1 MAFFLRPSRRNCYDA
16 AILATAPKTRSL
28 PEASRRKRRL
38 GQVFTPRDIADWM
51 VRTALADR
59 PKRWLDPSLGG
70 GVFIDALRDAMVD
83 AGDDFAPVVHAF
95 EIDDQLDIKPRKQ
108 WPQIDVRL
116 ARRDFL
122 TAGLRT
128 RFDACVANPPY
139 VRHHELE
146 YPPAIWQQFD
156 EQIGTR
162 ISRNT
167 NLYCLFILRIWSMLA
182 PNGRAVIITPLE
194 WLNADFG
201 RAIKSYLLNENAID
215 SMWLF
220 DDASTVFGDA
230 LTTAGITVL
239 RRGRTADE
247 PIRVATISNGQAL
260 TRLSSSAIK
269 EFKRRDLDPDA
280 KWTALLRQQ
289 DERRV
294 AIESNTTSLATFA
307 TCSRGIATGANDYFT
322 LTENQRRERE
332 LDKRDLS
339 PCVTRASD
347 LQAGVFDRE
356 KWQQLCEAGK
366 RVWLLTPRQTC
377 NKNFVAYLDAGRQ
390 RGIDR
395 RHLPSHRPVWYRPE
409 NRPPAPILIS
419 VFFRE
424 RPRVVWNE
432 MGALNL
438 TAYHGIYTK
447 LNGENEQQL
456 YALYKWLASDAA
468 TDALL
473 AQSRVYGG
481 GLRKLE
487 PRDVMAVQI
496 PRRLV
501 R

>member
-1 MAFFLRPSRRNCYDA
+1 
-16 AILATAPKTRSL
+16 
-28 PEASRRKRRL
+28 
-38 GQVFTPRDIADWM
+38 M
-51 VRTALADR
+51 VRAALDGQ

-70 GVFIDALRDAMVD
+70 GGFIDALRDSMVD
-83 AGDDFAPVVHAF
+83 TDDGLAPLVQAF
-95 EIDDQLDIKPRKQ
+95 EIDDRLDIKPRKQ

-122 TAGLRT
+122 TARLRT

-146 YPPAIWQQFD
+146 YPPTLWRQFD

-167 NLYCLFILRIWSMLA
+167 NLYCLFMLRIWSMLA

-201 RAIKSYLLNENAID
+201 RAIKLYLLNENAID

-230 LTTAGITVL
+230 LTTAGITIL
-239 RRGRTADE
+239 RRDRVEDE
-247 PIRVATISNGQAL
+247 PIRVATIDNGQAL
-260 TRLSSSAIK
+260 TRLNSSAVK
-269 EFKRRDLDPDA
+269 EFKRCDLAPDA
-280 KWTALLRQQ
+280 KWTALLRKK
-289 DERRV
+289 DECRV
-294 AIESNTTSLATFA
+294 AIESNTTTLATIA

-322 LTENQRRERE
+322 LTENQRRELE

-339 PCVTRASD
+339 PCVTRAND

-356 KWQQLCEAGK
+356 KWEQLCDAGK

-377 NKNFVAYLDAGRQ
+377 NKSLAAYLDTGRQ
-390 RGIDR
+390 RGFDR

-409 NRPPAPILIS
+409 KRPAAPILIS

-447 LNGENEQQL
+447 LDDENEQKL

-473 AQSRVYGG
+473 AQSRVYGDSA
-481 GLRKLE
+481 RARSIVSCE
-487 PRDVMAVQI
+487 W
-496 PRRLV
+496 RLCDCYHV
-501 R
+501 CVCPVDYFNDASPSINGRPLVLGRFTHS